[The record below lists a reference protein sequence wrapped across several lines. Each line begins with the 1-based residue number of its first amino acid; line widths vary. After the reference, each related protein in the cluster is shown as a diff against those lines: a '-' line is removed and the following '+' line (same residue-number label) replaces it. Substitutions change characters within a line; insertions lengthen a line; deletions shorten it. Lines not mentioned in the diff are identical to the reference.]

1 MRTPGVFVYAGH
13 QLDVEPGTLT
23 CRYTLDDRAFVER
36 VELGQ
41 GDWSSPSAAE
51 AARLV
56 YLLAGVSYFKTAAP
70 ALIDIDISVRAG
82 ELALVR
88 DFYVKGLGEFAYRN
102 DVDLSSLEVRA
113 EVRDLP
119 ATDYSPPGSRP
130 LVPMGG
136 GIDSIVT
143 VEAIKGRH
151 PDASLFVVSPP
162 TAPFDAI
169 ERVVPMTGLP
179 VVRVTRHLD
188 PQLLQ
193 GPQSTGFLQGHVPVT
208 GIITALA
215 VLAATGLG
223 YDAVVLSNEWS
234 ASSGN
239 LLVGDR
245 MVNHQ
250 YSKSAEFES
259 AFAGVVANAFG
270 DRPRVF
276 SLLRPYTE
284 VWVAERFARLT
295 RYHPTFHSCNRA
307 FTIEVSKRL
316 DRWCGECD
324 KCCFIDLVLAP
335 FVARVDLESIFDGHE
350 PLARPEL
357 FDRFA
362 VLVGLSPDPKPFE
375 CVGEVGECR
384 AAAVLAAERGDR
396 RDTDLLQRLAAQ
408 LPSVAPR
415 QVAALLAPH
424 GQHHIPDDFAPE
436 DLLG

>member
-1 MRTPGVFVYAGH
+1 MKAGATFHYAGH
-13 QLDVEPGTLT
+13 ALDAEAGTLT
-23 CRYTLDDRAFVER
+23 CRYRLGDRSFVER
-36 VELGQ
+36 IELGP
-41 GDWSSPSAAE
+41 GEWSTRWAAE
-51 AARLV
+51 AGRLV

-70 ALIDIDISVRAG
+70 AAIDIDVTVRPG

-102 DVDLSSLEVRA
+102 DLDLAALELHADV
-113 EVRDLP
+113 EDLAP
-119 ATDYSPPGSRP
+119 ERYSPNDSRP
-130 LVPMGG
+130 LIPMGG

-143 VEAIKGRH
+143 VETVKRHH

-162 TAPFDAI
+162 TAPFAAI
-169 ERVVPMTGLP
+169 EQVVPKTGLP
-179 VVRVTRHLD
+179 VVDVVRHLD

-193 GPQSTGFLQGHVPVT
+193 SAKVTGFLQGHVPVT

-239 LLVGDR
+239 LVVGNQV
-245 MVNHQ
+245 VNHQ
-250 YSKSAEFES
+250 YSKSREFES
-259 AFAGVVANAFG
+259 AFAGVVAGALG

-284 VWVAERFARLT
+284 VWVAKRFARLT
-295 RYHPTFHSCNRA
+295 DYHQTFRSCNRA
-307 FTIEVSKRL
+307 FPIEVSKRL

-335 FVARVDLESIFDGHE
+335 FLGRVELESIFDARE
-350 PLARPEL
+350 PLSRPEL
-357 FDRFA
+357 FERFA
-362 VLVGLSPDPKPFE
+362 VLVGLSPYPKPFE

-384 AAAVLAAERGDR
+384 AAAVLAAERSDR
-396 RDTDLLQRLAAQ
+396 KDTELLQRLAAL
-408 LPSVAPR
+408 LPSVSPSE
-415 QVAALLAPH
+415 VATLLAPRDPH
-424 GQHHIPDDFAPE
+424 DIPDDFATE